1 MNKKQYNNII
11 EHSLQYDCKDTTNS
25 LDTARIVFN
34 NMGVALPKGT
44 IKEVY
49 DTVSTND
56 YMGWRHCNFE
66 KAKEAAN
73 NGIAAM
79 GINQDRIVVL
89 SAEDT
94 EQSVAQTASVLT
106 LTDNT
111 PAVAVANLQYYIY
124 NYDCTTCTTCTSPY
138 VPTNDRY
145 LYELKT
151 TFGFSEEVANLIRTL
166 YYKVECVFFS
176 ENNITKA
183 WKCARMLSEFVY
195 DADNVIDKWDD
206 VAGSVADA
214 DNRETYFINTLGYT
228 NQQYTILSNAL
239 IDQHRIAGETG
250 QIIDFCHMQ
259 YSIAARLAYTLN
271 KDGFKS
277 NLGTGI
283 YTGNYGLYT
292 DEEISYLA
300 GWLGDAVLTNIY
312 GVGTTLFGNDDYMS
326 DLDAENIYRLII
338 QDNSSI
344 TAINLYY
351 SQLTNCCNRA
361 DTFLQYISYS
371 TVQEKVFYELVDAQ
385 LYSCLHDASEQ
396 GEIFMT
402 QYYLNLIN
410 DEQYHWD
417 TIKSHYPNTYDFL
430 KSLNDRRATMQHY

>member
-49 DTVSTND
+49 DTVATND

-214 DNRETYFINTLGYT
+214 DNRETYFINTLGFFT
-228 NQQYTILSNAL
+228 KA
-239 IDQHRIAGETG
+239 
-250 QIIDFCHMQ
+250 
-259 YSIAARLAYTLN
+259 
-271 KDGFKS
+271 
-277 NLGTGI
+277 
-283 YTGNYGLYT
+283 
-292 DEEISYLA
+292 
-300 GWLGDAVLTNIY
+300 
-312 GVGTTLFGNDDYMS
+312 
-326 DLDAENIYRLII
+326 
-338 QDNSSI
+338 
-344 TAINLYY
+344 
-351 SQLTNCCNRA
+351 
-361 DTFLQYISYS
+361 
-371 TVQEKVFYELVDAQ
+371 
-385 LYSCLHDASEQ
+385 
-396 GEIFMT
+396 
-402 QYYLNLIN
+402 
-410 DEQYHWD
+410 
-417 TIKSHYPNTYDFL
+417 
-430 KSLNDRRATMQHY
+430 